1 MSVLGKH
8 RFTTLE
14 YHRMAE
20 TGVLKPN
27 ARVELL
33 DGQIVDMTPIGPF
46 HGGSVNRL
54 NRFFTGLAGG
64 RWLVSVQNPVLLD
77 EYSEPQPDL
86 MLLKPS
92 PDDYTSRHPRPEDV
106 LLLIEV
112 ADTSLGYDRGEKLSA
127 YGRAG
132 IREVWIINLSE
143 RSIEVCREPHY
154 AGYGS
159 MTVLRPGDQA
169 RPLLFPDVVVVVAG
183 LFGLGK

>member
-8 RFTTLE
+8 RFTIRE

-20 TGVLKPN
+20 TGVLKPD

-33 DGQIVDMTPIGPF
+33 NCQFVDMTPIGPF

-54 NRFFTGLAGG
+54 NRFFTSVAGG

-92 PDDYTSRHPRPEDV
+92 PDDYTSRHPRPDDV
-106 LLLIEV
+106 FLLIEV
-112 ADTSLGYDRGEKLSA
+112 A
-127 YGRAG
+127 
-132 IREVWIINLSE
+132 
-143 RSIEVCREPHY
+143 
-154 AGYGS
+154 
-159 MTVLRPGDQA
+159 
-169 RPLLFPDVVVVVAG
+169 
-183 LFGLGK
+183 